1 MPKLMRK
8 PTVLAVDDDRGNLL
22 ALEATLGKEFELV
35 TAGSG
40 FEAVDLLE
48 AGADVDVILLDV
60 QMPGM
65 DGFETA
71 ARIKSMPAC
80 ADIPIAFITA
90 VYREDPHVK
99 EGYRAGGVDYFGKP
113 FDPEILKLKLANYAA
128 FRQWSNLLAE
138 RERSI
143 RESEE
148 LMGLGRRMA
157 LLLEHASVGVAVTD
171 ATGRVQQANE
181 EYRAISAGTAPA
193 EAAALVAR
201 AVAEAAT
208 CHDSVEGRR
217 DSSPRSLVRVASPLR
232 DATGRIAGAALLL
245 CDLTERREVERELQR
260 RIQRLADAG
269 PALA

>member
-22 ALEATLGKEFELV
+22 ALEATLGEEFDLV
-35 TAGSG
+35 TVGSG
-40 FEAVDLLE
+40 YQALDLLE
-48 AGADVDVILLDV
+48 ARPEVDVILLDV

-71 ARIKSMPAC
+71 ARIKAMPAC

-90 VYREDPHVK
+90 VYQDDPYVK

-113 FDPEILKLKLANYAA
+113 FDPEILRLKLSNYAA

-138 RERSI
+138 RERNL

-148 LMGLGRRMA
+148 LLGLGRRMA
-157 LLLEHASVGVAVTD
+157 MLLEHARMGVAVTD
-171 ATGRVQQANE
+171 VAGRVQLANE
-181 EYRAISAGTAPA
+181 EYRAIRAGTADTA
-193 EAAALVAR
+193 GLVAR

-208 CHDSVEGRR
+208 CHDSVEGGQ
-217 DSSPRSLVRVASPLR
+217 DGAPRSFVRVASPLR
-232 DATGRIAGAALLL
+232 DGAGRIAGAAVLL

-260 RIQRLADAG
+260 RIQRLAGAD